1 MGAYDTMQKLE
12 NLRKKIT
19 LYEYLPLGLGL
30 AGFILPEI
38 FDTYIYGLVGIS
50 AALVSAVIFRSQA
63 PYLKKEYRDLYKNTF
78 VIPTLNSM
86 LDDVE
91 YDWHMGF
98 TDIEVMGFGIIK
110 IGNRFKSEDY
120 ISASYKGVK
129 FRQADVVIKN
139 ETGRGQD
146 KNVQTYFSGRMF
158 EFDFSSKVVANVK
171 VFSKSYL
178 SYLNLAGEEV
188 EMEDVDFNKCFH
200 VFSLN
205 ALEAFYI
212 LTPQMMEKLTAINR
226 HYPNIAFR
234 FAPGKLYVG
243 IVTDDS
249 FDVGVT
255 KKLSYP
261 EEHARIKKDVQVIID
276 IIEMIDLIRD
286 VTPAHP
292 AEV

>member
-1 MGAYDTMQKLE
+1 
-12 NLRKKIT
+12 
-19 LYEYLPLGLGL
+19 
-30 AGFILPEI
+30 
-38 FDTYIYGLVGIS
+38 
-50 AALVSAVIFRSQA
+50 
-63 PYLKKEYRDLYKNTF
+63 
-78 VIPTLNSM
+78 
-86 LDDVE
+86 
-91 YDWHMGF
+91 
-98 TDIEVMGFGIIK
+98 
-110 IGNRFKSEDY
+110 
-120 ISASYKGVK
+120 
-129 FRQADVVIKN
+129 
-139 ETGRGQD
+139 
-146 KNVQTYFSGRMF
+146 MF

-188 EMEDVDFNKCFH
+188 EMEDVDFNKRFH

-243 IVTDDS
+243 IVTNDS

-276 IIEMIDLIRD
+276 IIEMINLISSPD
-286 VTPAHP
+286 ECPK
-292 AEV
+292 

>member
-1 MGAYDTMQKLE
+1 MGAYDTIQNLE
-12 NLRKKIT
+12 RLRKKIL
-19 LYEYLPLGLGL
+19 LYEYLPFVLVL
-30 AGFILPEI
+30 AGFILPLV
-38 FDTYIYGLVGIS
+38 FDTYVFGFLGIGGGLVI
-50 AALVSAVIFRSQA
+50 AVILGSQV
-63 PYLKKEYRDLYKNTF
+63 PFLKKDYRDLYKNTF
-78 VIPTLNSM
+78 VISTLNSM

-91 YDWHMGF
+91 YDWHMEF
-98 TDIEVMGFGIIK
+98 SALELMKFGTIK
-110 IGNRFKSEDY
+110 IGNRIKCEDY
-120 ISASYKGVK
+120 ISATYKGVK

-139 ETGRGQD
+139 ETGSGHNR
-146 KNVQTYFSGRMF
+146 NVQTYFSGRMF
-158 EFDFSSKVVANVK
+158 EFDFSSKAVANVK
-171 VFSKSYL
+171 VFSKSYI
-178 SYLNLAGEEV
+178 SYLNLTGEEV
-188 EMEDVDFNKCFH
+188 EMEDVDFNRRFN

-226 HYPNIAFR
+226 QYPNIAFR

-261 EEHARIKKDVQVIID
+261 EEHAKIKKDVQVIID
-276 IIEMIDLIRD
+276 IIEMIDLIKD
-286 VTPAHP
+286 VTPAPP